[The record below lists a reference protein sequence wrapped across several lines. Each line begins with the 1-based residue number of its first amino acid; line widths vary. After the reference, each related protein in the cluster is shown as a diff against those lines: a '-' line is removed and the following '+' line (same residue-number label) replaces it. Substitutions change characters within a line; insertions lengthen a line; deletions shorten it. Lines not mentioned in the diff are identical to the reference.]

1 MKTTYIIS
9 TLFLSVLIW
18 ACDLMGDVDKVKPY
32 YKLEDQTAIR
42 NAQSAEQVLRGV
54 YTQWRAMSLC
64 NFRSHIGLLAGSLA
78 LSGSGGLAGETGFTD
93 NNVLEDN
100 SIIGNV
106 YNNLYDVINAAN
118 FMIEFLEN
126 NTVKDLDPCETY
138 GNIRRRLFQPGHG
151 SLYVVTLF
159 RAILR
164 YRFSIWYRPV
174 RQTLPGTVSKGP
186 ARL

>member
-100 SIIGNV
+100 
-106 YNNLYDVINAAN
+106 
-118 FMIEFLEN
+118 
-126 NTVKDLDPCETY
+126 
-138 GNIRRRLFQPGHG
+138 IRRRLFQPGHG

-186 ARL
+186 LDCS

>member
-106 YNNLYDVINAAN
+106 DNNLYDVI
-118 FMIEFLEN
+118 FG
-126 NTVKDLDPCETY
+126 KQYGKRPGPCETY

-186 ARL
+186 LDCS

>member
-78 LSGSGGLAGETGFTD
+78 LSGSGEKPVSPTTMYWKTI
-93 NNVLEDN
+93 VSSEM
-100 SIIGNV
+100 SIII
-106 YNNLYDVINAAN
+106 Y
-118 FMIEFLEN
+118 MM
-126 NTVKDLDPCETY
+126 
-138 GNIRRRLFQPGHG
+138 
-151 SLYVVTLF
+151 
-159 RAILR
+159 
-164 YRFSIWYRPV
+164 
-174 RQTLPGTVSKGP
+174 
-186 ARL
+186 